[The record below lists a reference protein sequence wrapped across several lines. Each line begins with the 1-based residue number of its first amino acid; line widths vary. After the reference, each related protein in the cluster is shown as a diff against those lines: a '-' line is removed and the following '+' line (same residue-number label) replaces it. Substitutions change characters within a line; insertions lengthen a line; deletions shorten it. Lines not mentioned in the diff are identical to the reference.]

1 MNREPADEQWVHFET
16 EERFMNRDLTQT
28 HALYERARRVTPYG
42 VNSNF
47 RYWGPDDTL
56 VIPRG
61 EGAYIWDADENRYI
75 DYRLGFGPIIL
86 GHSYPAV
93 VQRVS
98 EAIRDGTIF
107 AWTTPLEIQVAER
120 IARLTGVD
128 KVRLGNTG
136 TEVTMHALRIAR
148 AFTGRERFIKFEGQ
162 YHGMHD
168 YVLFSTASTPAGSM
182 GSRRSPINVQN
193 SSGIPEGI
201 RHYVIN
207 LPFND
212 PELLEETVEAHWHEL
227 AAIIVEPMLGNS
239 AGILPRPGYLE
250 KMRELCTRYGIVLIF
265 DEVKTGFRIANG
277 GAQAYFG
284 VRADL
289 ATYAKA
295 MGNGFPIAA
304 IGGTEKVMAM
314 IEPGALAH
322 GGTYIGNVVGT
333 AAADATL
340 AILEDEPIIETIGRR
355 GERLMHEIDGILS
368 RAGIP
373 HAMTGLPPMFSFV
386 LGVEEA
392 PIDFRGYIAGDGEL
406 YERMINALI
415 ENGAMPDND
424 GREPWFLCYSHTDEL
439 IDETLTMFEDAVRQ
453 TNT

>member
-1 MNREPADEQWVHFET
+1 MK
-16 EERFMNRDLTQT
+16 RDLTQT
-28 HALYERARRVTPYG
+28 HALYERAKKVIPYG

-47 RYWGPDDTL
+47 RYWGPEETM

-61 EGAYIWDADENRYI
+61 EGAFIWDADENRYI

-86 GHSYPAV
+86 GHSYPPV
-93 VQRVS
+93 VERVT
-98 EAIRDGTIF
+98 EAIRDGTVF

-148 AFTGRERFIKFEGQ
+148 TFTGRERFIKFEGQ

-168 YVLFSTASTPAGSM
+168 YVLFSTASTPQGVM
-182 GSRRSPINVQN
+182 GSRRNPINVQN

-201 RHYVIN
+201 RQYVIN

-212 PELLEETVEAHWHEL
+212 LERLEETVEAHWHEL
-227 AAIIVEPMLGNS
+227 AAIMVEPMLGNS
-239 AGILPRPGYLE
+239 AGILPQPGWLE
-250 KMRELCTRYGIVLIF
+250 AMRELCDDYGIVLIF

-277 GAQAYFG
+277 GAQAFFG

-304 IGGTEKVMAM
+304 IGGTEEVMAVL
-314 IEPGALAH
+314 EPGGLAH
-322 GGTYIGNVVGT
+322 GGTYIGNVAGT

-340 AILEDEPIIETIGRR
+340 AILEEEPIIETIDRR
-355 GERLMHEIDGILS
+355 GQRLMEGIDGILN

-373 HAMTGLPPMFSFV
+373 HAMTGLPSMFSFI

-392 PIDFRGYIAGDGEL
+392 PIDFRGYIAGDGDL
-406 YERMINALI
+406 YERIINALI
-415 ENGAMPDND
+415 DNGAMPDND
-424 GREPWFLCYSHTDEL
+424 GREPWFLCYSHTDEV
-439 IDETLTMFEDAVRQ
+439 IDETLTMFEDAVKQ
-453 TNT
+453 TQV